1 MTVRAMV
8 VVAFR
13 LPEVPVMVRVA
24 GPVVAELFAS
34 SESVLVVAVGFGVNC
49 AVTPLG
55 RPADT
60 ARVTLPVNPP

>member
-1 MTVRAMV
+1 MV

-13 LPEVPVMVRVA
+13 APEVPVMVRVA
-24 GPVVAELFAS
+24 GPVVAELFAV
-34 SESVLVVAVGFGVNC
+34 SESVLVLAVVGFGVNC

-60 ARVTLPVNPP
+60 ARVTLPLNPP